1 MDNSDAV
8 RSALATPPQAAEFE
22 TVVFDGIYRPEM
34 HGRHW
39 LAIAYVEREG
49 GQRFRSVH
57 GGWQNLQMKPNI
69 FNSYAEAQAKCD
81 ELNAKLVEKAKG

>member
-1 MDNSDAV
+1 MDSV
-8 RSALATPPQAAEFE
+8 KSALSDEAPRNPVGE
-22 TVVFDGIYRPEM
+22 VVEVTFDGIYRPEM

-57 GGWQNLQMKPNI
+57 GAWQKMQMQPVTFSTN
-69 FNSYAEAQAKCD
+69 ADAQAKCD
-81 ELNAKLVEKAKG
+81 ELNTRLMEKVKG